1 MRTEP
6 VLIGVAGDSGA
17 GKSTLIRELSQ
28 LLGPDKVAVIGL
40 DDYHSLNRQERKA
53 VGITP
58 LNPRANNLGLFIEH
72 LYRLRQGEKVLKP
85 VYDHDTGDFG
95 DPEWVEPRPFIIC
108 EGLHPFCFGVLAE
121 MYDYRVYYDTHP
133 ELKVAWKVQR
143 DAAHRG
149 YTVEQVRREIRQ
161 RQWDI
166 RGFVE
171 PQWWYA
177 DTVVTL
183 IPPADDGSVIGV
195 QLKEP
200 PPGTQHSGSE
210 CWVGAQTLKPRE
222 AGKIRTAREWYGGR
236 EMWVTAI
243 TMPLT
248 QEELRE
254 LGTAFGITEAVLRR
268 VKGEEAIPFQVLLS
282 LLAARLEQ
290 IRKQK
295 ESYGRERYAVGG

>member
-1 MRTEP
+1 MRMEP
-6 VLIGVAGDSGA
+6 VLVGVAGDSGA
-17 GKSTLIRELSQ
+17 GKSTFIRDLSQ
-28 LLGPDKVAVIGL
+28 LLGPDEVTVIGL

-58 LNPRANNLGLFIEH
+58 LNLRANNLGLFIEH

-95 DPEWVEPRPFIIC
+95 DWEWVEPRPFIIC

-143 DAAHRG
+143 DAADRG
-149 YTVEQVRREIRQ
+149 YTVAQVRREIKL

-166 RGFVE
+166 RSFVE

-183 IPPADDGSVIGV
+183 LPPAGDGSVIGV
-195 QLKEP
+195 ELKEAC
-200 PPGTQHSGSE
+200 SGLNS
-210 CWVGAQTLKPRE
+210 VGMQAVKLRE
-222 AGKIRTAREWYGGR
+222 AGKIRSFWEWYGGR
-236 EMWVTAI
+236 EMWVTTIPA
-243 TMPLT
+243 PLVK
-248 QEELRE
+248 EDLCE
-254 LGTAFGITEAVLRR
+254 LGRAFGITEAMLRR
-268 VKGEEAIPFQVLLS
+268 AKGDEVIPYQALLF
-282 LLAARLEQ
+282 LFAARLEQ
-290 IRKQK
+290 IRRQK
-295 ESYGRERYAVGG
+295 GSYGRERYAVGG

>member
-1 MRTEP
+1 MRTKP
-6 VLIGVAGDSGA
+6 VLVGVAGDSGA

-28 LLGPDKVAVIGL
+28 LLGSEKVAVIGL

-143 DAAHRG
+143 DAADRG
-149 YTVEQVRREIRQ
+149 YTVEQVRREIKL

-166 RGFVE
+166 RSFVE

-183 IPPADDGSVIGV
+183 LPPAGDGSVIGV
-195 QLKEP
+195 ELKE
-200 PPGTQHSGSE
+200 TCSGLNPAGMQA
-210 CWVGAQTLKPRE
+210 VKLRE
-222 AGKIRTAREWYGGR
+222 AGKIRSCREWYGGR

-268 VKGEEAIPFQVLLS
+268 VKGEEVIPFQVLLS

>member
-1 MRTEP
+1 MRTES
-6 VLIGVAGDSGA
+6 VLVGVAGDSGA
-17 GKSTLIRELSQ
+17 GKSTLIRELSR

-53 VGITP
+53 IGITP

-85 VYDHDTGDFG
+85 VYDHDTGDFS

-108 EGLHPFCFGVLAE
+108 EGLHPFCFGVLAA
-121 MYDYRVYYDTHP
+121 MYDYRIYYDTHP

-143 DAAHRG
+143 DAAARG

-166 RGFVE
+166 RSFVE
-171 PQWWYA
+171 PQRWYA

-183 IPPADDGSVIGV
+183 LPPADGGSVIGV

-200 PPGTQHSGSE
+200 SPGLSPA
-210 CWVGAQTLKPRE
+210 GAKLRE
-222 AGKIRTAREWYGGR
+222 AGKINSSREWYGGR
-236 EMWVTAI
+236 KMWVTTI
-243 TMPLT
+243 TAPLT

-254 LGTAFGITEAVLRR
+254 LGMAFGIAEALLRR
-268 VKGEEAIPFQVLLS
+268 VKGEEVIPYQMLLY

-290 IRKQK
+290 IRGQK
-295 ESYGRERYAVGG
+295 GSCGRERYAVGG